1 MIYDEHH
8 LTTKPPC
15 CSFQKVAIARCLLKN
30 PPLVILDE
38 ATSALDT
45 VTEKSV
51 QDALASLSQNR
62 TVLVIAHRLSTVR
75 NADAII
81 VLDKGRIAEQGTHA
95 ELVRRRTMV

>member
-1 MIYDEHH
+1 LINDEHH

-15 CSFQKVAIARCLLKN
+15 CSEKVAIARCLLKN

-62 TVLVIAHRLSTVR
+62 TVLVIAHRLSTVQ